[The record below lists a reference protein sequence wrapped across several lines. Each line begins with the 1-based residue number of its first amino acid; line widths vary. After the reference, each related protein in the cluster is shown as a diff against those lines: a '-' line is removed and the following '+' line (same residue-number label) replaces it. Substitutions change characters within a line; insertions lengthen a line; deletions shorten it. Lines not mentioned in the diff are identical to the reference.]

1 VAAPIQVVQPTIE
14 VPEPGLY
21 PDVPADVYHR
31 WAAASQTV
39 LKIMRDRSPA
49 HARQY
54 MLTPPEPT
62 PAMVLGAAIHAA
74 ILQPDVFARQYVRA
88 PELDRR
94 TRAGREAW
102 EQLETEYPGAT
113 ILKPEDYDRCIA
125 IRDAVHSHPYARKLL
140 RGQTEVSAIWRD
152 PWFGV
157 LCKGRFDCVPTGL
170 GIIVD
175 VKSVSDASPRAM
187 QRFIYSYGIYLQA
200 AHYMIGAKQLGVE
213 ADYFVVIAAEKE
225 PPYGIGIYN
234 IRGDALMA
242 GEEELA
248 KLLRTWS
255 ECESTGRWP
264 GYSELA
270 VDVTLPGWAFAQ
282 IEDGLEGVA

>member
-1 VAAPIQVVQPTIE
+1 AGKGIGRLDTDGQRPDGQGWLRTWRVLGRSYHTGTLPSKKGGANMEQLTVVQPTAE

-31 WAAASQTV
+31 WPAASQTV

-102 EQLETEYPGAT
+102 EQLETE
-113 ILKPEDYDRCIA
+113 
-125 IRDAVHSHPYARKLL
+125 
-140 RGQTEVSAIWRD
+140 
-152 PWFGV
+152 
-157 LCKGRFDCVPTGL
+157 
-170 GIIVD
+170 
-175 VKSVSDASPRAM
+175 
-187 QRFIYSYGIYLQA
+187 
-200 AHYMIGAKQLGVE
+200 
-213 ADYFVVIAAEKE
+213 
-225 PPYGIGIYN
+225 
-234 IRGDALMA
+234 
-242 GEEELA
+242 
-248 KLLRTWS
+248 
-255 ECESTGRWP
+255 
-264 GYSELA
+264 
-270 VDVTLPGWAFAQ
+270 
-282 IEDGLEGVA
+282 

>member
-1 VAAPIQVVQPTIE
+1 MTAPMTVGQPAIV

-31 WAAASQTV
+31 WPAASQTV

-102 EQLETEYPGAT
+102 EQLEAEYPDAT
-113 ILKPEDYDRCIA
+113 ILRAQDYDLCIA
-125 IRDAVHSHPYARKLL
+125 VRDSVHAHPIAKKLL
-140 RGQTEVSAIWRD
+140 GGESERSVVWRD
-152 PWFGV
+152 RETGV
-157 LCKGRFDCVPTGL
+157 LCKGRFDHINLRMGTITDL
-170 GIIVD
+170 
-175 VKSVSDASPRAM
+175 KTTEDASPKSFQRTIWAYGYHM
-187 QRFIYSYGIYLQA
+187 QGGFYMDASEVHDLGIEFYTIVA
-200 AHYMIGAKQLGVE
+200 VEKQ
-213 ADYFVVIAAEKE
+213 
-225 PPYGIGIYN
+225 PPYAVAVYQLSPEAIQ
-234 IRGDALMA
+234 A
-242 GEEELA
+242 GRQELRP
-248 KLLRTWS
+248 LLRQWA
-255 ECESTGRWP
+255 ECERTGYWP
-264 GYSELA
+264 AYPLEA
-270 VDVTLPGWAFAQ
+270 VEISLPDWAWRQ
-282 IEDGLEGVA
+282 LEQGVPF